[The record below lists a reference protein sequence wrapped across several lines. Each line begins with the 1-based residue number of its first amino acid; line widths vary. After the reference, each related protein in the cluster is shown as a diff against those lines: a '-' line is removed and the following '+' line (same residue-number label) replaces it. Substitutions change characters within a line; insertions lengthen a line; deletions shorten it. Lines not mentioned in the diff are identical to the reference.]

1 MAGSASVPNTFATQ
15 SGNVPAS
22 QLDANW
28 TALVN
33 YINTRE
39 IVFGLLA
46 ARPAAGISGRYYFA
60 TDTSQFFGDSGAA
73 WVSLGS
79 TATGGGAA
87 VGTFTPAI
95 FF

>member
-1 MAGSASVPNTFATQ
+1 MAGSASVPNQFSTQ

-33 YINTRE
+33 YINPRE

-46 ARPAAGISGRYYFA
+46 SRPAAGTSGRYYFA
-60 TDTSQFFGDSGAA
+60 TDTNQFFGDNGAA
-73 WVSLGS
+73 WVALASAVTSGS
-79 TATGGGAA
+79 AA
-87 VGTFTPAI
+87 VGTFTPAY

>member
-1 MAGSASVPNTFATQ
+1 MAGSASVPFTFATQ

-33 YINTRE
+33 YINARE
-39 IVFGLLA
+39 ITFGLLA
-46 ARPAAGISGRYYFA
+46 SRPAAGVSGRYYFA
-60 TDTSQFFGDSGAA
+60 TDTNQFFGDN
-73 WVSLGS
+73 GS
-79 TATGGGAA
+79 TWIALAPAAGSSSAA

-95 FF
+95 FY